1 MKISRSKTLDL
12 PVTLPYKQE
21 PHDDIGDLF
30 TMKEFKEMSKDASLI
45 DYDGHG
51 YYATETA
58 QTDIVIR
65 PSHTYDSMMECC
77 KIEYEAHKHLTKH
90 FTHVK
95 WYNR

>member
-1 MKISRSKTLDL
+1 MSNSEKTTLDL
-12 PVTLPYKQE
+12 PITLPYEQE
-21 PHDDIGDLF
+21 PHDDIGALF
-30 TMKEFKEMSKDASLI
+30 TMEKFEEMSKDATLI

-58 QTDIVIR
+58 QTDIVIT
-65 PSHTYDSMMECC
+65 PSHTYDSMLGCC
-77 KIEYEAHKHLTKH
+77 KIEYEAHKQLKKH